1 MYSIRERLCFKPKYI
16 HFLIFI
22 RSFCCF
28 SFLSSPRGSVC
39 GFVPLFFSS
48 QGARGHAVVMVNDPF
63 SDLPFFWYWRIRMI
77 WDHKSV
83 FGFSQKTQP
92 NTLGIQNRMDAKS
105 RCFLSGDVTRSSPE
119 RTLKT
124 GFKMA
129 TSFPGSLPYPSG
141 LILLSH
147 RIKKNIRI

>member
-1 MYSIRERLCFKPKYI
+1 
-16 HFLIFI
+16 
-22 RSFCCF
+22 
-28 SFLSSPRGSVC
+28 
-39 GFVPLFFSS
+39 
-48 QGARGHAVVMVNDPF
+48 
-63 SDLPFFWYWRIRMI
+63 MI

-119 RTLKT
+119 RTLNT

-147 RIKKNIRI
+147 RIKKISGFSVHTIPH